1 MDVNFDFDIT
11 VERIVAVNRLHN
23 DPTETETHRGSRQRW
38 ALALKLEG
46 STCYNAKGHQIYTD
60 SLHPALLPKGSAYS
74 WRCITPGECL
84 FIEFDAPQ
92 ESQQLYSFSLTD
104 NSFFVSDF
112 LRIEKSLQQKT
123 PEARMEGICRLYAI
137 LLQLAK
143 TVPKKYIPKGKQ
155 ALLQPAVRFMMENY
169 HLPGITNDQLAKLC
183 DISTVY
189 FRKCFESVYGVSPIR
204 YLHNYRTQK
213 AKDILSSDFSSIS
226 QVAQSVGYSNVYH
239 FSKMF
244 HLYTGQSPSHYAK
257 NSQRI

>member
-23 DPTETETHRGSRQRW
+23 IPTEIETRRGCRQRW

-46 STCYNAKGHQIYTD
+46 STYYNANGQQIYTD
-60 SLHPALLPKGSAYS
+60 SLHPALLPKGSSYS
-74 WRCITPGECL
+74 WRCVTPGECL

-92 ESQQLYSFSLTD
+92 ESQQLF
-104 NSFFVSDF
+104 SFFLPDNRFCVSEF
-112 LRIEKSLQQKT
+112 LEIEKSLQQDT
-123 PEARMEGICRLYAI
+123 PEKRLEGVYRLYAL

-143 TVPKKYIPKGKQ
+143 SGTEKHSPKGKQ
-155 ALLQPAVRFMMENY
+155 ALLQPAVRYLMENY
-169 HLPGITNDQLAKLC
+169 HVPEIANDDLAQLC
-183 DISTVY
+183 GISTVY
-189 FRKCFESVYGVSPIR
+189 FRKCFAAVYGVPPIR
-204 YLHNYRTQK
+204 YLQNYRIQK

-244 HLYTGQSPSHYAK
+244 RLYTGKSPGQYAK
-257 NSQRI
+257 SSR